1 MGTSITEGLLS
12 QNVYQTNAAEK
23 KEGNKKTEQ
32 YGRTIGKPELS
43 EEASAYYE
51 ALKKK
56 YSNMDFIL
64 VSRDQKEAAK
74 AQAGQYANPAK
85 MVVLIDEDKI
95 ERMAT
100 DENYRR
106 QYESIIANAASGLS
120 QMKSSLESTGAQV
133 KGYGMQVNDGGLAS
147 YFAVLKKS
155 SAEQKARIEKKAEE
169 KKEAKKAEEKKAK
182 RKEQEE
188 RLRTGKS
195 EDDIGVEDDETDT
208 VIITAGSLE
217 ELIKKINDYTQ
228 NERMNSVQ
236 TEYEKMVGTHI
247 DFKG

>member
-1 MGTSITEGLLS
+1 MGTGITEGLTS
-12 QNVYQTNAAEK
+12 QNVYQTKAADK
-23 KEGNKKTEQ
+23 SEGNKKTDK

-43 EEASAYYE
+43 EEAAAYYE
-51 ALKKK
+51 ELKKK

-120 QMKSSLESTGAQV
+120 QMKSSLESTGAQI

-155 SAEQKARIEKKAEE
+155 SAEQKARMEKKAEA

-188 RLRTGKS
+188 RLRTGKP
-195 EDDIGVEDDETDT
+195 EDDIGVEDDDTDT

-217 ELIKKINDYTQ
+217 ELIKKISDYTQ
-228 NERMNSVQ
+228 NERVNSVQ

>member
-1 MGTSITEGLLS
+1 
-12 QNVYQTNAAEK
+12 
-23 KEGNKKTEQ
+23 
-32 YGRTIGKPELS
+32 
-43 EEASAYYE
+43 
-51 ALKKK
+51 
-56 YSNMDFIL
+56 
-64 VSRDQKEAAK
+64 
-74 AQAGQYANPAK
+74 
-85 MVVLIDEDKI
+85 
-95 ERMAT
+95 
-100 DENYRR
+100 
-106 QYESIIANAASGLS
+106 
-120 QMKSSLESTGAQV
+120 MKSSLESTGAQV

-155 SAEQKARIEKKAEE
+155 SAEQKARMEKKAEE

-188 RLRTGKS
+188 RLRAGKS
-195 EDDIGVEDDETDT
+195 GDDIDVDDDET

-236 TEYEKMVGTHI
+236 TEHEKMVGTHI